1 MARYQHLPVYKDCY
15 DLTVQVLGAIRRF
28 PRVFKYTL
36 GEQIQN
42 NLYSLLSMVVK
53 INSAVH
59 KKELL
64 ATAVLE
70 TELILTQIR
79 LAKDMRCFANLK
91 VYLDLS
97 NRLVIISKQLEGW
110 RKSSD

>member
-15 DLTVQVLGAIRRF
+15 DLTVQMLGVIRKF

-53 INSAVH
+53 VNRITH
-59 KKELL
+59 KDDALTEALFQ
-64 ATAVLE
+64 A
-70 TELILTQIR
+70 ELIQIQIR
-79 LAKDMRCFANLK
+79 LAKDLNCFTNIK
-91 VYLDLS
+91 TYLDIS
-97 NRLVIISKQLEGW
+97 NRLVIVSRQLEGW
-110 RKSSD
+110 KKSSV

>member
-15 DLTVQVLGAIRRF
+15 DLTVQVLGSVRRF

-42 NLYSLLSMVVK
+42 NLYSLLSMVIR
-53 INSAVH
+53 INSAIH

-64 ATAVLE
+64 AEAVLE
-70 TELILTQIR
+70 TELIQTQIR
-79 LAKDMRCFANLK
+79 LAKDLNCFANIK

-97 NRLVIISKQLEGW
+97 NRLVIIGRQLEGW
-110 RKSSD
+110 RKSSS